1 MKEIISKWT
10 VNYKGHNLAIT
21 SNKEVDNSILHQIGN
36 SFDYFTAHNVIDDKI
51 QELKQYLNE

>member
-21 SNKEVDNSILHQIGN
+21 SNKEVYDVNYPPTAKPMGWASWVKAPDNSGN
-36 SFDYFTAHNVIDDKI
+36 VP
-51 QELKQYLNE
+51 

>member
-21 SNKEVDNSILHQIGN
+21 SNKEV
-36 SFDYFTAHNVIDDKI
+36 
-51 QELKQYLNE
+51 